1 LTPGTG
7 ARDGSAV
14 ESTLARAPRSH
25 GDAPAPGSAR
35 RDHDPSTSLA
45 EATIG
50 RLDAGSLRRLA
61 IGLQRSAGN
70 RATVALA
77 RRTLQRQGGATE
89 LAPNPYAIETPGG
102 GTRPEL
108 PANPYVG
115 EDDPVTLSNARFTGQ
130 PRLARIASGQ
140 GALSA
145 ADNGPAV
152 SAVQQ
157 ALIAIGFEMIRHGED
172 GRFGDE
178 TRDAIGLFRQRR
190 GMPSG
195 ELSARALGELDQTA
209 PPPGA
214 TEEHYFD
221 YERLFED
228 GYLDVT
234 IGIGYDEGG
243 SHMRKLQTA
252 EEWLT
257 GHGFERAEA
266 QAGQPEQWRLR
277 RDVTYPNHL
286 GGRTTR
292 EIIVRVNVI
301 SPGAGAAAQFGHG
314 LADSEIAVYTGHARR
329 GIGPDFDEDKSPA
342 ENFIIGVGSALHAAG
357 RAVEPSRIEQNHYV
371 IDRVNDLEQMTAR
384 GEFDRERYR
393 IWMFSACSSVAYFD
407 ELRNGILPA
416 GMDRS
421 NLDLLGTRNAMPS
434 AASLPSTLTLLD
446 GILAARTIE
455 QITVAMTAAGEE
467 AIRALPESEVT
478 PSERRDLLRLMP
490 AAWAHEG
497 AGDNPVAASR

>member
-1 LTPGTG
+1 MPSRG
-7 ARDGSAV
+7 
-14 ESTLARAPRSH
+14 PRSH
-25 GDAPAPGSAR
+25 GDSHGPGPLG
-35 RDHDPSTSLA
+35 RDREPDASLA
-45 EATIG
+45 AAPVD
-50 RLDAGSLRRLA
+50 RLDNGSLGRLA
-61 IGLQRSAGN
+61 IGLQGAAGN
-70 RATVALA
+70 RATAVVA
-77 RRTLQRQGGATE
+77 RRAVQRQGGAME
-89 LAPNPYAIETPGG
+89 LPPNPYTIETPGG

-108 PANPYVG
+108 AANPYVG
-115 EDDPVTLSNARFTGQ
+115 EDEPVTLANARFTGL
-130 PRLARIASGQ
+130 PRLARIAAGQ
-140 GALSA
+140 GALSS

-157 ALIAIGFEMIRHGED
+157 ALIAIGFEMIRHGQD

-178 TRDAIGLFRQRR
+178 TREAINLFRSRR
-190 GMPSG
+190 GMPAG
-195 ELSARALGELDQTA
+195 DLSARALGELDQTA
-209 PPPGA
+209 PAPGA

-243 SHMRKLQTA
+243 SHTQKLQTA
-252 EEWLT
+252 QDWLA

-266 QAGQPEQWRLR
+266 EPGQPELHRLR
-277 RDVTYPNHL
+277 RDVTYPNRT

-292 EIIVRVNVI
+292 EVIVRVSLI
-301 SPGAGAAAQFGHG
+301 SPGSGAAAQFGRG

-416 GMDRS
+416 SIDRS

-434 AASLPSTLTLLD
+434 AASLPSTLTLID
-446 GILAARTIE
+446 GILAARTVE
-455 QITVAMTAAGEE
+455 QITAAMTAAGEE
-467 AIRALPESEVT
+467 AIRAIPDATIT
-478 PSERRDLLRLMP
+478 PSERRELLHLMP
-490 AAWAHEG
+490 EAWTHEG
-497 AGDNPVAASR
+497 LGDNPVAPRP